1 MLLVSLTSPRVTP
14 DSFQLVLRVLDSVS
28 SNLRPPWLLPSLNGQ
43 FSCVTPGWASVL
55 INVWVSLWDHCMVW
69 GVGLNHSHKF
79 LSHPRKP
86 KWPGGVLSLF
96 FRAKLSYIFLTFILT
111 NSIKAVKLRESVR
124 SASYLTTQPR
134 PYSPLQWS
142 DLRIFQPRPGYSL
155 IFSNQGAPTQYL
167 STGWAILLASFS
179 RPPTQYLLT
188 GIFWLEFLSIFLP
201 SPTHCLDH
209 KWVVLG
215 CFTQVVP
222 PSPPVCSC

>member
-1 MLLVSLTSPRVTP
+1 M
-14 DSFQLVLRVLDSVS
+14 SF
-28 SNLRPPWLLPSLNGQ
+28 
-43 FSCVTPGWASVL
+43 
-55 INVWVSLWDHCMVW
+55 
-69 GVGLNHSHKF
+69 
-79 LSHPRKP
+79 
-86 KWPGGVLSLF
+86 F
-96 FRAKLSYIFLTFILT
+96 FRAKLSCIFLTFILT

-167 STGWAILLASFS
+167 STWWAILLASFS

-188 GIFWLEFLSIFLP
+188 GWEFLCIFLP

-222 PSPPVCSC
+222 PSPPVRSC

>member
-1 MLLVSLTSPRVTP
+1 M
-14 DSFQLVLRVLDSVS
+14 SF
-28 SNLRPPWLLPSLNGQ
+28 
-43 FSCVTPGWASVL
+43 
-55 INVWVSLWDHCMVW
+55 
-69 GVGLNHSHKF
+69 
-79 LSHPRKP
+79 
-86 KWPGGVLSLF
+86 F
-96 FRAKLSYIFLTFILT
+96 FRAKLSCIFLTFILT

-142 DLRIFQPRPGYSL
+142 VLSIFQPRPGYSL
-155 IFSNQGAPTQYL
+155 IFSNQDPPTQYL
-167 STGWAILLASFS
+167 SSGLAILLASFS

-188 GIFWLEFLSIFLP
+188 GWEFLCIFLP